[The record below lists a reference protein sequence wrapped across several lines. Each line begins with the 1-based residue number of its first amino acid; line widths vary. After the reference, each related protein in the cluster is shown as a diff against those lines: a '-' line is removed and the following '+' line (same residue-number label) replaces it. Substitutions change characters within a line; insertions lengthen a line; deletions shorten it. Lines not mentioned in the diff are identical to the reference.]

1 VARRRREGPPEAAAI
16 RTRADF
22 DRGLKAA
29 GDQQLVVI
37 NFGASWCG
45 ECRKFAPFVGQ
56 LVSQFASESPM
67 RVRFFKIDVDQSDEL
82 VNSLKPSA
90 LPCFLF
96 FVSGKKVD
104 TLVGAQQTVLRKKV
118 VKHAK
123 GIAGI

>member
-1 VARRRREGPPEAAAI
+1 M

-22 DRGLKAA
+22 DRTIRAA
-29 GDQQLVVI
+29 GELQLVVV

-45 ECRKFAPFVGQ
+45 ECRKFAPFVAQ
-56 LVSQFASESPM
+56 LTSQLAQESPA
-67 RVRFFKIDVDQSDEL
+67 RVRFCKVDVDQSDEL

-96 FVSGKKVD
+96 FVGGKKVD

-123 GIAGI
+123 GMAGT